1 MGQGLVFDVVQ
12 ELFFN
17 EELVDHVKLVRILL
31 CRMVATRVDRTDAES
46 CVECIPSV
54 SFLLACA
61 IL

>member
-17 EELVDHVKLVRILL
+17 EQLVDHVKLVRILL

-46 CVECIPSV
+46 CVERVPSV